1 MKSLIQNKKAATMQG
16 WVEGIGMM
24 VLFVIIFGV
33 VVAGMNLLYSED
45 HNIEGLETDSYQN
58 ALQGFEASQEEK
70 LKGGEVDFESN
81 NPISLKTSW
90 DIVMSTLTLV
100 WNFITGSWIQTIL
113 VSYLK
118 LGTVGIT
125 IAIILRGL
133 LFVAIGFIVL
143 RIIFRVKT

>member
-1 MKSLIQNKKAATMQG
+1 MKSLLQNKKAATMQG

-24 VLFVIIFGV
+24 ILFVIIFGV

-45 HNIEGLETDSYQN
+45 HNIEGLDTDSYQA
-58 ALQGFEASQEEK
+58 ALQTYESSQEEK

-118 LGTVGIT
+118 LGTIGIT

-133 LFVAIGFIVL
+133 LFVAVGFIVL